1 MFWAPVCDGK
11 SEARDFRGTGVCEI
25 IAHLKRLWWFPPLP
39 PRSKVEQLACQPE
52 RQRLRNK
59 RPEFKRTSAN
69 IFQLWI
75 WGRGGGKCFEKHKI
89 QMGDYFADT
98 GTRKIVQLGFGIAT
112 PGPNDKLTSLVLFS
126 VPCRSPQRIR
136 PPDPWNKEE
145 PSSAGLIFRQGL
157 VGPPVRRTL
166 GQREA

>member
-1 MFWAPVCDGK
+1 MWVILTLDRWLLQHKGQYLDQREGCPNLYSHPHCQIVNLNNRPPQK
-11 SEARDFRGTGVCEI
+11 IMVV
-25 IAHLKRLWWFPPLP
+25 PPLP

-89 QMGDYFADT
+89 EMGDYFADT
-98 GTRKIVQLGFGIAT
+98 GTSEIAR
-112 PGPNDKLTSLVLFS
+112 F
-126 VPCRSPQRIR
+126 
-136 PPDPWNKEE
+136 
-145 PSSAGLIFRQGL
+145 
-157 VGPPVRRTL
+157 
-166 GQREA
+166 